1 MNGPLVTQPVTH
13 PVTQP
18 AHPHPPGVLHRTW
31 APAAVGVAGAAM
43 ATALAVRDPHVPGAW
58 GSCVFYQA
66 TGLWCPGCGG
76 LRAVNDLTQ
85 LDVAGALSSNAVVVG
100 LVALLTVWWVVWSWA
115 ALTRRRLAWHRF
127 VTPLRVYAVL
137 AVVLGFSVLRNLPGF
152 EALGP

>member
-1 MNGPLVTQPVTH
+1 MTHLLTH
-13 PVTQP
+13 PVHQ
-18 AHPHPPGVLHRTW
+18 APPGLLRRTW
-31 APAAVGVAGAAM
+31 APAAVGAAGAAM

-76 LRAVNDLTQ
+76 LRAVNDLTH
-85 LDVAGALSSNAVVVG
+85 LDVAGALSSNAVAVG
-100 LVALLTVWWVVWSWA
+100 LVALLTAGWGLWAWA
-115 ALTRRRLAWHRF
+115 ALTRRTLPWHRW
-127 VTPLRVYAVL
+127 VTPVRVYALL